1 MSMNIT
7 NTGALPT
14 AAATATSGSGASGA
28 SSPNS
33 QFGPDSFIQLLTAQ
47 LQNQTPSSTLDP
59 NQMMT
64 EMVQFN
70 SLEQLMSINQVLTQQ
85 FASAAGGGTAP
96 STTGSAPSASSTVQ
110 S

>member
-1 MSMNIT
+1 MSLNIT
-7 NTGALPT
+7 NTGAPPS
-14 AAATATSGSGASGA
+14 AAATATSGSGSGGV

-33 QFGPDSFIQLLTAQ
+33 QFGPNSFIQLLTAQ

-64 EMVQFN
+64 ELVQFN

-85 FASAAGGGTAP
+85 FGLAAGGGTTPA
-96 STTGSAPSASSTVQ
+96 TTGSTKTASGAVQ
-110 S
+110 H